1 VYGDEPEV
9 VEWTVRNVISLGLVV
24 TGIATSETTGRVV
37 LTVEIPK
44 PQKD

>member
-1 VYGDEPEV
+1 MYGDEPEV
-9 VEWTVRNVISLGLVV
+9 VEWSVRSVSALGLVV
-24 TGIATSETTGRVV
+24 TGITTSETTGRVV